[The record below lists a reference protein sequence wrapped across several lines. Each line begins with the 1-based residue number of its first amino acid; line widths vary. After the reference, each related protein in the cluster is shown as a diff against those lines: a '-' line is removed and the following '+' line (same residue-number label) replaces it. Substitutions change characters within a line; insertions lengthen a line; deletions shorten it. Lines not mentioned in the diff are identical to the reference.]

1 MIGFYENFPVNI
13 HRIENFTSSLSTRKL
28 QQRLVEVLQDVNRR
42 TFSFEEI
49 AQPTVPECS
58 VIFEVGIADAKS
70 FNFIDK
76 EEAKNVLR
84 VLSKETLQV
93 MDFFCAVRY
102 YKGST
107 EKKAPLKFDY
117 YMIRVAFGDSVEIRV
132 FHERGPR
139 YISPE
144 DIVTFLVNRIN
155 ESAAKK
161 ILKKIEPQQDRID
174 YE

>member
-13 HRIENFTSSLSTRKL
+13 HRIETFTSSLSTRKL
-28 QQRLVEVLQDVNRR
+28 QQRLVQVLHDINRR

-49 AQPTVPECS
+49 AHPTVPECS
-58 VIFEVGIADAKS
+58 VIFEVGIAEAKS

-76 EEAKNVLR
+76 EEAKNVLS
-84 VLSKETLQV
+84 VLRKETLRL

-102 YKGST
+102 YKGT
-107 EKKAPLKFDY
+107 AEKKTPLKFDY
-117 YMIRVAFGDSVEIRV
+117 YMIRVVFGKDSVEIRV

-144 DIVTFLVNRIN
+144 DIVTFLVNMIN
-155 ESAAKK
+155 EASARK
-161 ILKKIEPQQDRID
+161 ILKKIEPVQDSID
-174 YE
+174 